1 MDKKKQMLSEK
12 FEAILEHSKN
22 ELYIS
27 KISQYSLYM
36 AKKKGIRRHIIL
48 KSTESGHA
56 YHTEKSSRNTPDR
69 IEIKKFDPLIKK
81 HVTYKEEK

>member
-1 MDKKKQMLSEK
+1 MDKKKTLSEK

-36 AKKKGIRRHIIL
+36 AKKGIRRHIIF
-48 KSTESGHA
+48 KA
-56 YHTEKSSRNTPDR
+56 
-69 IEIKKFDPLIKK
+69 
-81 HVTYKEEK
+81 

>member
-1 MDKKKQMLSEK
+1 MDKKTLSEK

-36 AKKKGIRRHIIL
+36 AKKRNSSTYHF